1 MADGGVT
8 LSWEFARWATKE
20 EEEEGEEEEDGWKL
34 PTGNA
39 FLPCQLPD
47 GQTPA
52 FAACIATEWPS
63 ISCKSMRLR
72 ILAQQVLGTSNSL
85 TRKFFQVK
93 LFHQWTLEWSYKNPG
108 WCKWM
113 IGTMKERE
121 ADAERQD
128 SPPHKWWCF
137 SCQGQPVWTSVPRT
151 PWQLNTLTLRLLDN
165 GRMFRPLSP
174 PLTFP
179 WLSDSLPGLSCLSFR
194 VGTELLTG
202 ELVTS
207 GSPAGQHKGLL
218 LPANLD
224 AIHKQYLQLSSDPFM
239 PK

>member
-1 MADGGVT
+1 MT

-20 EEEEGEEEEDGWKL
+20 EEEEEEEGDGWKL

-93 LFHQWTLEWSYKNPG
+93 LFHQWTLE
-108 WCKWM
+108 
-113 IGTMKERE
+113 
-121 ADAERQD
+121 
-128 SPPHKWWCF
+128 
-137 SCQGQPVWTSVPRT
+137 
-151 PWQLNTLTLRLLDN
+151 
-165 GRMFRPLSP
+165 
-174 PLTFP
+174 
-179 WLSDSLPGLSCLSFR
+179 
-194 VGTELLTG
+194 
-202 ELVTS
+202 
-207 GSPAGQHKGLL
+207 
-218 LPANLD
+218 
-224 AIHKQYLQLSSDPFM
+224 
-239 PK
+239 